1 MVACDMATGFLQSK
15 NDWRQERKRR
25 RERERKRGRDREH
38 NQEGSQCVL
47 SFNLI
52 SDIPSLLP

>member
-1 MVACDMATGFLQSK
+1 MIGDK
-15 NDWRQERKRR
+15 REREEERDRR
-25 RERERKRGRDREH
+25 RERERKKGREREH

-52 SDIPSLLP
+52 GDILSLLP